1 MCSWKVYTILC
12 RTTFQ
17 SFACTEIDQD
27 ESFHQNDFTVDCNS
41 GGYQA
46 YSVVAA
52 IFILIYPIGI
62 VAIFVALLYLN
73 RHTLGE
79 EACGCQHAGK
89 WWSGGLETFDFLVD
103 GYRRGAFWYEIME
116 FLRCKT
122 ARPTLPLPHNRSLT
136 CNLLS
141 SFRNWGLV
149 RME

>member
-62 VAIFVALLYLN
+62 VTIFVALPAGGSAPLVLPQ
-73 RHTLGE
+73 HDPSTTL
-79 EACGCQHAGK
+79 
-89 WWSGGLETFDFLVD
+89 VV
-103 GYRRGAFWYEIME
+103 
-116 FLRCKT
+116 
-122 ARPTLPLPHNRSLT
+122 P
-136 CNLLS
+136 
-141 SFRNWGLV
+141 
-149 RME
+149 